1 VRHFDKSDKFS
12 YECRLLKPIIEG
24 AGILYVADGAKP
36 FRGRY
41 ETEMEILRWTGRPR
55 MALINYIG
63 EGDYSDQWMSALD
76 QYFSIVRRF
85 DANLVKFDD
94 RIRLLESFRE
104 LYEPWRIRLDQTIQS
119 IKNGWSYRQRE
130 SANIIGDLIIDQ
142 LIYTRELYITQNERL
157 EGPGQT

>member
-1 VRHFDKSDKFS
+1 
-12 YECRLLKPIIEG
+12 
-24 AGILYVADGAKP
+24 
-36 FRGRY
+36 
-41 ETEMEILRWTGRPR
+41 

-119 IKNGWSYRQRE
+119 IKNE
-130 SANIIGDLIIDQ
+130 
-142 LIYTRELYITQNERL
+142 
-157 EGPGQT
+157 